1 MHEHS
6 ATEAKQRS
14 GLLSIVLP
22 AYNEEAT
29 LFKTAE
35 VIPSILD
42 AAGIPFEIVFVSD
55 GSKDRT
61 WDEICAA
68 AAKDHRI
75 RGVRF
80 SRNFGKEA
88 AVFAGLAQAHGDC
101 TAVMDCDLQH
111 PPEKLIEM
119 YRLWQ
124 QGYDVIEGV
133 KKDRGRES
141 ALHSLAAKSFYK
153 IISSATGIDMSNAS
167 DFKLLDRN
175 VVNALL
181 NMNEKHAFFRALSS
195 WVGFRTIA
203 VPFEVHEREAGSSK
217 WSTKS
222 LIRYAVFNITSFTT
236 LPMQIVTWLGVIMF
250 ILMILQGIDSLRS
263 YILGRSVPGATTI
276 ILLLL
281 FIGSIVMM
289 SLGVIGYYIAR
300 IYEEVLGRPR
310 YIIAQRTENESDTDA
325 SAPVAPAHD
334 TSPAGSGAAPSR
346 PTVSDNGADDDH
358 AAAPCSPVSAG
369 CDEAPAAQKER
380 SSYEN

>member
-1 MHEHS
+1 MRENS
-6 ATEAKQRS
+6 ATTAKQRS
-14 GLLSIVLP
+14 GLLSVVLP

-29 LFKTAE
+29 LFKTAK

-55 GSKDRT
+55 GSKDGT

-68 AAKDHRI
+68 AAGDPRI

-88 AVFAGLAQAHGDC
+88 AVFAGLAQAKGEC
-101 TAVMDCDLQH
+101 AAVMDCDLQH

-124 QGYDVIEGV
+124 QGYDVVEGV

-141 ALHSLAAKSFYK
+141 ALHSFAAKAFYK

-222 LIRYAVFNITSFTT
+222 LIC
-236 LPMQIVTWLGVIMF
+236 
-250 ILMILQGIDSLRS
+250 
-263 YILGRSVPGATTI
+263 
-276 ILLLL
+276 
-281 FIGSIVMM
+281 
-289 SLGVIGYYIAR
+289 
-300 IYEEVLGRPR
+300 
-310 YIIAQRTENESDTDA
+310 
-325 SAPVAPAHD
+325 H
-334 TSPAGSGAAPSR
+334 
-346 PTVSDNGADDDH
+346 
-358 AAAPCSPVSAG
+358 
-369 CDEAPAAQKER
+369 
-380 SSYEN
+380 

>member
-1 MHEHS
+1 MRENS
-6 ATEAKQRS
+6 ATTAKQRS
-14 GLLSIVLP
+14 GLLSVVLP

-29 LFKTAE
+29 LFKTAK

-55 GSKDRT
+55 GSKDGT

-68 AAKDHRI
+68 AAGDPRI

-88 AVFAGLAQAHGDC
+88 AVFAGLAQAKGEC
-101 TAVMDCDLQH
+101 AAVMDCDLQH

-124 QGYDVIEGV
+124 QGYDVVEGV

-141 ALHSLAAKSFYK
+141 ALHSFAAKAFYK

-236 LPMQIVTWLGVIMF
+236 LPMQIVTWLGIIMF

-310 YIIAQRTENESDTDA
+310 YIIAQRTENAAAGAAAGHDTA
-325 SAPVAPAHD
+325 SAGPAV
-334 TSPAGSGAAPSR
+334 SGNSAAGGKTAAP
-346 PTVSDNGADDDH
+346 
-358 AAAPCSPVSAG
+358 
-369 CDEAPAAQKER
+369 KER
-380 SSYEN
+380 SPYEN